1 MKVLVIQI
9 RQLGDILLSSPLG
22 RVIKES
28 IKGVEVHFLT
38 SEIGRDIL
46 TGNPFI
52 DKILVIR
59 NGIKSELKTIF
70 QVKKEQ
76 YDAIIDVQ
84 RTGRSKRITLFSGAP
99 LRIAFRKGKENFYY
113 NKLIEQKN
121 HGYTVW
127 GRMELL
133 KGLGIESPIKP
144 FLPELYVSMKETKEL
159 KKLIP
164 QENFVV
170 LVPTARKLEKMWSLE
185 NFAMLIDFLKEDL
198 NISSVVCYAPGEEK
212 FIKKLQN
219 FSKVGFSF
227 PEKPLSIKELAFLI
241 KKATLFIGNNS
252 FASHVA
258 VSQRTK
264 TIVIDKRKSEWFPPV
279 PFVKEVYSDGQFP
292 SFEKVQKTVKEFL
305 L

>member
-28 IKGVEVHFLT
+28 IKGAEVHFLT
-38 SEIGRDIL
+38 SEIGKDIL

-52 DKILVIR
+52 DKILVIK
-59 NGIKSELKTIF
+59 NGIKSELKAIL
-70 QVKKEQ
+70 QVRKEQ

-84 RTGRSKRITLFSGAP
+84 RTGRSKRITLLSGAP
-99 LRIAFRKGKENFYY
+99 LRIAFKKGKENLYY
-113 NKLIEQKN
+113 NKLIEWKN

-127 GRMELL
+127 ERMELL
-133 KGLGIESPIKP
+133 RGIGIENPIKP
-144 FLPELYVSMKETKEL
+144 YLPELYIPTQETNKLKEL
-159 KKLIP
+159 IP
-164 QENFVV
+164 EENFAV

-198 NISSVVCYAPGEEK
+198 DISSVVCYAPGEEK

-219 FSKVGFSF
+219 FSKSGFTF
-227 PEKPLSIKELAFLI
+227 PKKPLSIGELAFLI
-241 KKATLFIGNNS
+241 RKAMLFVGNNS

-264 TIVIDKRKSEWFPPV
+264 TIVIDKRKSGWFPPV
-279 PFVKEVYSDGQFP
+279 EFVKEVHSNGEFP
-292 SFEKVQKTVKEFL
+292 DFEEVRNTVGKFL
-305 L
+305 I